1 MCNFLFYF
9 NLIMDKLYE
18 RELAMYGYKNIDMF
32 E

>member
-1 MCNFLFYF
+1 MCNFIFYF

-18 RELAMYGYKNIDMF
+18 RELAMYGYKNDVKF